1 MKFTPLD
8 IQRREFEKAFR
19 GLDEGDVRTF
29 LHEVAGEWEEMQV
42 ENQRLRTEILDL
54 REHLKAFQDQDRIF
68 RETLLTAQRTKEEIL
83 DAVNREK
90 ALILKEADFKADEMV
105 REAQNHVA
113 EMETQVRSLKL
124 ERVRLLQ
131 DLDALLAR
139 TRRYLQEEAPEM
151 FPPAEANRKT
161 IDREADRMDP
171 LTTVPSQPR
180 SLPVPPHPTVPA
192 APKAAQPTSRPN
204 D

>member
-19 GLDEGDVRTF
+19 GLDEGEVRSF
-29 LHEVAGEWEEMQV
+29 LHEVAGEWEEVQV

-54 REHLKAFQDQDRIF
+54 REHLREYQDQDRIF

-83 DAVNREK
+83 DTVNREK
-90 ALILKEADFKADEMV
+90 ALILKEADFKADELI
-105 REAQNHVA
+105 REAQNHVV
-113 EMETQVRSLKL
+113 ELETQIRSLKL

-131 DLDALLAR
+131 DLDSLLAR
-139 TRRYLQEEAPEM
+139 TRRFLQEEAPEM
-151 FPPAEANRKT
+151 YLPPEPTRKLD
-161 IDREADRMDP
+161 DREAARLDQM
-171 LTTVPSQPR
+171 TTVPHSPAR
-180 SLPVPPHPTVPA
+180 TPPA
-192 APKAAQPTSRPN
+192 AIRRGN